1 MDVQLLKEALIKFFA
16 GFVIVGLLVF
26 VPAGTLRYPGGLLFM
41 GCLFVPMFVA
51 GLVMLARNP
60 RLLRSRL
67 DAREEQGD
75 QRTVVALS
83 GILFMAVFVV
93 AGLSFRFGWLT
104 VPGSVQHAAAIVFL
118 AEGFHFARGAVEP
131 MGPHAMKA
139 VGAGQIVDYLVQTL
153 HTGLAGD
160 VFPLNGSQQASHTE
174 SAATDGDHVLVVLRI
189 APVEVDALTC
199 QPRDGLGTIPH
210 VVKMNFLDVVEH
222 GIIMPFAIN
231 NIKL

>member
-1 MDVQLLKEALIKFFA
+1 MEILQLLKEALIKFFA

-118 AEGFHFARGAVEP
+118 AAYALYGEVLRENTYLSRTIEVQEGQKVIDTGLYGIVRHPMYAVTTWLFLAMPLMLGSLAAFAIMLLYLP
-131 MGPHAMKA
+131 I
-139 VGAGQIVDYLVQTL
+139 IVRRIIGEERVLARDLPGYEDYLSRVRWRL
-153 HTGLAGD
+153 L
-160 VFPLNGSQQASHTE
+160 
-174 SAATDGDHVLVVLRI
+174 
-189 APVEVDALTC
+189 
-199 QPRDGLGTIPH
+199 PR
-210 VVKMNFLDVVEH
+210 VW
-222 GIIMPFAIN
+222 
-231 NIKL
+231 

>member
-118 AEGFHFARGAVEP
+118 AAYALYGEVLRENTYLSRTIEVQEGQKV
-131 MGPHAMKA
+131 
-139 VGAGQIVDYLVQTL
+139 ID
-153 HTGLAGD
+153 TGLYGI
-160 VFPLNGSQQASHTE
+160 VRHPMY
-174 SAATDGDHVLVVLRI
+174 AATLILFLSMGWVLGSPLSFAVLLLYVPII
-189 APVEVDALTC
+189 AKRMKNEEKVLEAGLQGYTAYKQKVEYKV
-199 QPRDGLGTIPH
+199 IPH
-210 VVKMNFLDVVEH
+210 VW
-222 GIIMPFAIN
+222 
-231 NIKL
+231 